1 MSTISASTTTT
12 NAYVVTADTTGTL
25 VFQTGSTPTT
35 ALTIDATGN
44 IGIGTNSPTAK
55 LDVVGASGAST
66 IYSRVTGTTSADSAQ
81 MQCVNGSVI
90 FQAYAYS
97 SGAEVAVGS
106 ASNHPL
112 TFRTNATERM
122 RISSSGVL
130 GVGTTTP
137 SAWNTAIKA
146 LDVGALTS
154 LYDGSGFGLTSNAY
168 YSAGANWTYKTTA
181 VASVLTSSA
190 GALYYYNAPSGTAG
204 TTLTLTER
212 FQVSAAGLVGIGKTP
227 AYPLDVNG
235 TVNGTIFAS
244 WNNTFTA
251 TSGGAAVGFGN
262 IGLFYVYW
270 QNAGFTIFGSDLVLC
285 NVYAGATV
293 IASNAYTG
301 GGAAPTR
308 TYSSSPYLA
317 VAFTGAGGPWSGH
330 YTLIQ

>member
-1 MSTISASTTTT
+1 MTLILSGTDGLSDVDGSAATPAIRGTDT
-12 NAYVVTADTTGTL
+12 NTGIFFPAADTIAFSEGG
-25 VFQTGSTPTT
+25 VESMR
-35 ALTIDATGN
+35 IDSSGN
-44 IGIGTNSPTAK
+44 VGIGTNSPTAK
-55 LDVVGASGAST
+55 LDVVGASGASI

-122 RISSSGVL
+122 RIDSSGN
-130 GVGTTTP
+130 VGIGT
-137 SAWNTAIKA
+137 
-146 LDVGALTS
+146 
-154 LYDGSGFGLTSNAY
+154 
-168 YSAGANWTYKTTA
+168 
-181 VASVLTSSA
+181 
-190 GALYYYNAPSGTAG
+190 NAPTQKLNVRGGRSVFQANSDLFSIQIEGGAG
-204 TTLTLTER
+204 GGQYYIGATNEASPSLVFSNVGGAER
-212 FQVSAAGLVGIGKTP
+212 MRITSAGLVGIGRTP
-227 AYPLDVNG
+227 AYSLDVNG

-244 WNNTFTA
+244 WNNTFAA
-251 TSGGAAVGFGN
+251 TSGGAAASFGN

-270 QNAGFTIFGSDLVLC
+270 QNAGFTIFGSDVVLC
-285 NVYAGATV
+285 NIYAGATV

-317 VAFTGAGGPWSGH
+317 VSFTGAGGPWSGH

>member
-1 MSTISASTTTT
+1 MSLILSGTDGLSDIDGSAATPAIRGTDANTGIFFP
-12 NAYVVTADTTGTL
+12 AADTIAFSEGGAE
-25 VFQTGSTPTT
+25 VMR
-35 ALTIDATGN
+35 IDSAGN
-44 IGIGTNSPTAK
+44 VGIGTNTPITR
-55 LDVVGASGAST
+55 LHASGTDTNPVALRLQNTTAST
-66 IYSRVTGTTSADSAQ
+66 GKTWQITSTNAGSLQLATIAGVADYLT
-81 MQCVNGSVI
+81 VD
-90 FQAYAYS
+90 S
-97 SGAEVAVGS
+97 SGRVG
-106 ASNHPL
+106 
-112 TFRTNATERM
+112 
-122 RISSSGVL
+122 IS
-130 GVGTTTP
+130 TTP
-137 SAWNTAIKA
+137 SAWNTAVKA
-146 LDVGALTS
+146 LDVGTLTS

-181 VASVLTSSA
+181 VASVLTSTV

-204 TTLTLTER
+204 TTISLTER

-251 TSGGAAVGFGN
+251 TSGGAAASFGN
-262 IGLFYVYW
+262 IGLYYVYW
-270 QNAGFTIFGSDLVLC
+270 QNAAFSIFGSDVVLC

-317 VAFTGAGGPWSGH
+317 VSFTGGGSSSWLGH

>member
-1 MSTISASTTTT
+1 VGVGTVAPGVLGNFEVQAVSGNMTGLAIKNNATGSILYGGSYTNISMDSQSASFGITQVGGSGFLYGGPSSINFLQNS
-12 NAYVVTADTTGTL
+12 NA
-25 VFQTGSTPTT
+25 P
-35 ALTIDATGN
+35 
-44 IGIGTNSPTAK
+44 
-55 LDVVGASGAST
+55 
-66 IYSRVTGTTSADSAQ
+66 
-81 MQCVNGSVI
+81 M
-90 FQAYAYS
+90 
-97 SGAEVAVGS
+97 
-106 ASNHPL
+106 
-112 TFRTNATERM
+112 TFTTNATERL
-122 RISSSGVL
+122 RISATGVL
-130 GVGTTTP
+130 GVGTSTP
-137 SAWNTAIKA
+137 SAWNTAVKA
-146 LDVGALTS
+146 LDVGTLTS

-227 AYPLDVNG
+227 AYQLDVNG
-235 TVNGTIFAS
+235 TVNGQIFAS

-251 TSGGAAVGFGN
+251 TSGGAAASFGN

-270 QNAGFTIFGSDLVLC
+270 QNAGFSIFGSDLVLC

-293 IASNAYTG
+293 IASNAY
-301 GGAAPTR
+301 GAAPTR

-317 VAFTGAGGPWSGH
+317 VSFTGAGGPWAGH